1 MVVCMMLRGPGNEES
16 LIGVKACETSDY
28 LFLVLILF
36 AAILLT
42 YIAVRRAQEEYRVKV
57 DVDYKFV
64 EGDQE
69 FRGPV
74 IAKLITIGFFGA
86 FLAASVGLGPG
97 SVFNPVMVQ
106 LNMHYAVASS
116 TGMYLTMFTALAA
129 TINMLIFKRIDVSY
143 MLLIAVLTV
152 LGSVPG
158 IFM

>member
-1 MVVCMMLRGPGNEES
+1 
-16 LIGVKACETSDY
+16 
-28 LFLVLILF
+28 
-36 AAILLT
+36 
-42 YIAVRRAQEEYRVKV
+42 
-57 DVDYKFV
+57 
-64 EGDQE
+64 
-69 FRGPV
+69 
-74 IAKLITIGFFGA
+74 
-86 FLAASVGLGPG
+86 
-97 SVFNPVMVQ
+97 MVQ